1 MPDLRDK
8 KQAKLRQRKHD
19 HKHHSPGSPN
29 DLPENEAV
37 DSADLPGDI
46 ARDISNQG
54 VMSDPKH
61 GEQRL
66 NP

>member
-8 KQAKLRQRKHD
+8 KQAKLRARKHD
-19 HKHHSPGSPN
+19 HKHHSPGNPN

-37 DSADLPGDI
+37 DSANLPGDI

-54 VMSDPKH
+54 VMSNPNR
-61 GEQRL
+61 GEQPL